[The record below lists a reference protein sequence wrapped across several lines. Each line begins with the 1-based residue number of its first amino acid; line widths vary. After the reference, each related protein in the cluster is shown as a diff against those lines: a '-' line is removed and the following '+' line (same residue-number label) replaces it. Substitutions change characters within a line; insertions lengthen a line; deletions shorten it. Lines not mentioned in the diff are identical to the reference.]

1 MTYELAVLLARIPLD
16 IAVPLLI
23 GIAVTIS
30 LLGTWIVNTIY
41 TPFQLEPNNLVGGA
55 KYSFLGEVYAV
66 TLALALIGAFDRYT
80 DAQTTV
86 QKEVATLV
94 ALERAADV
102 YDQPGQEEVR
112 ARMKS
117 AVREYARAVV
127 EKEWRTM
134 SVGVPSFEVTHR
146 LAQLSDAFLRADPV
160 TPAQQ
165 ALQQNTVEWVRQV
178 NESRSF
184 RLTTVSRSLV
194 SMVWILLGLGTTISI
209 VFPWFFGTVNVLS
222 QAAMSAILVSFLVM
236 HLLVVLHL
244 AYPFVGETAVSPSA
258 FLAVAQ

>member
-23 GIAVTIS
+23 GIAVLVSVI
-30 LLGTWIVNTIY
+30 GTWVVNTIY
-41 TPFQLEPNNLVGGA
+41 APFQLEPNNLVGGV
-55 KYSFLGEVYAV
+55 KFGFLGEIYAV

-94 ALERAADV
+94 ALDRAAEI
-102 YDQPGQEEVR
+102 YDEPGQGDTR
-112 ARMKS
+112 IRMKS

-127 EKEWRTM
+127 VKEWRTM
-134 SVGVPSFEVTHR
+134 SLGVPSFEVTHR
-146 LAQLSDAFLRADPV
+146 LRQLSDAFMRADPI
-160 TPAQQ
+160 TGAQQ

-194 SMVWILLGLGTTISI
+194 SLVWILLGLGTTIAI
-209 VFPWFFGTVNVLS
+209 VFPWFFGTTNVIA
-222 QAAMSAILVSFLVM
+222 QAAMSAIMVSFLVM
-236 HLLVVLHL
+236 HLVVVLHL